1 MYVIKILYD
10 IFQIYLFQFLCLD
23 LLHIMYDRYVFNI
36 EFIIIISVAETEI
49 NCKIKMFL
57 LKENIL

>member
-23 LLHIMYDRYVFNI
+23 LLHIMYGRYVFNI

-57 LKENIL
+57 LKENIH